1 MRDYYQILGISRTA
15 TEADIKKAFRTAA
28 SKTHPDKEGGTEAA
42 FKEVYEAYD
51 TLKDSTRRRRY
62 DEYLNNYSQYRSQ
75 SQSQSS
81 SSHSGKSESTNA
93 NAAKAQSDYS
103 KQESIRHDSFI
114 YKVRYGVAFTFYV
127 IERSIQSVKD
137 ILHFI
142 FRVISQV
149 IVHAIH
155 LVYMVGAF
163 LIAGLIVAVIISLL
177 SLFGIVFDPEKN
189 VLRAATFCA
198 SIGFSAAIAF
208 GVVMYQE
215 DDSLFLFRKKIPK
228 KAIVTINRGLLA
240 GALATTAS
248 YLFQW
253 SPMGMDL
260 ISMYIV
266 GFVIGVALRLLYN
279 WSRGVDSRF
288 DK

>member
-75 SQSQSS
+75 SQSSG
-81 SSHSGKSESTNA
+81 SHSGKSESTNT

-114 YKVRYGVAFTFYV
+114 YRVRYGVAFTFYV
-127 IERSIQSVKD
+127 IERFIQSIKD
-137 ILHFI
+137 VLHFI

-149 IVHAIH
+149 TIHVIH
-155 LVYMVGAF
+155 LAYMVGAF
-163 LIAGLIVAVIISLL
+163 LIASMIVAVIISLL
-177 SLFGIVFDPEKN
+177 SLFGIVFDPEKS
-189 VLRAATFCA
+189 VLRAAILCA
-198 SIGFSAAIAF
+198 SIGFSVAIAF
-208 GVVMYQE
+208 GIVMYQE

-228 KAIVTINRGLLA
+228 RAVITINRGLLA
-240 GALATTAS
+240 GALATIVS

-253 SPMGMDL
+253 SLIGMDL
-260 ISMYIV
+260 ISMYIA
-266 GFVIGVALRLLYN
+266 GFVIGVTVQLLYN